1 MRFLLLLVPLLA
13 VVLGCSDSATDQ
25 PAASVPSIDQSVTNR
40 TPQVG
45 FFAPGRVNEAFA
57 DQVDMQLYNLSTP
70 EHFEA
75 TLKLASV
82 HGLKIFAAIELPA
95 RLAAELS
102 LTYQYKDKVYD
113 KQLAPFPVVKLRNPI
128 NKEAFAVSVAPY
140 FALMKQYPRVVEA
153 LIIGDEPYL
162 NGISYA
168 QLDAMAL
175 TLRSLLDEAGLD
187 AVKLGA
193 VFASAMF
200 NAEFAQHI
208 ETASSAYTRGI
219 DDYFLHLQ
227 AKESRGEAAAEE
239 LQWLDVI
246 NRVRLTT
253 YDKANNMFLGGGLPS
268 SLDIVGFDFYFSTL
282 LQDGV
287 HNESLAWFAARNLHP
302 SCEVFKETKMTEL
315 RESLSFWG
323 KSLETTD
330 LKADL
335 KADKSLLDAMYT
347 CRTASALVLLK
358 KEIAASDRKARE
370 VVLVSESS
378 ANGLMAFD
386 KQGGLLPEQ
395 DMEAVK
401 SRVVDEVG
409 RAFNLTQGYSI
420 DHLLFFTYESQ
431 FDWLIN
437 LTIEGAEDIPEALHL
452 IYQNAR
458 RNHEPLP
465 AN

>member
-1 MRFLLLLVPLLA
+1 ML
-13 VVLGCSDSATDQ
+13 LGCADSSEQ
-25 PAASVPSIDQSVTNR
+25 AASSPPSFEQPVTNN
-40 TPQVG
+40 PQVG

-57 DQVDMQLYNLSTP
+57 DQVDIQLYNLSTP
-70 EHFEA
+70 EHFDT
-75 TLKLASV
+75 TLQLASA
-82 HGLKIFAAIELPA
+82 HGLKIFAAVELPA
-95 RLAAELS
+95 RLAEELN
-102 LTYQYKDKVYD
+102 LTYEYKDKVYD
-113 KQLAPFPVVKLRNPI
+113 KQLAPFPIVKLRNSI
-128 NKEAFAVSVAPY
+128 NKEVFAVSVAPY
-140 FALMKQYPRVVEA
+140 FALMKQYPGVVEA

-175 TLRSLLDEAGLD
+175 ALRSLLDEAGLD
-187 AVKLGA
+187 SVKLGA

-208 ETASSAYTRGI
+208 EAASGAYTRSI

-227 AKESRGEAAAEE
+227 AKESKGEAAAQE

-253 YDKANNMFLGGGLPS
+253 YDKANNMFLGGGLPP

-302 SCEVFKETKMTEL
+302 SCEVFKKTKMTDL

-323 KSLETTD
+323 KSLEATD
-330 LKADL
+330 V
-335 KADKSLLDAMYT
+335 KADKNLLDAMYT
-347 CRTASALVLLK
+347 CRTASALALLK
-358 KEIAASDRKARE
+358 EEVAASDRKARE
-370 VVLVSESS
+370 VLLVSESS

-386 KQGGLLPEQ
+386 NQGGLLPEQ
-395 DMEAVK
+395 DMGAVK
-401 SRVVDEVG
+401 SRVVDEVR
-409 RAFNLTQGYSI
+409 RAFDLTQHYPI

-437 LTIEGAEDIPEALHL
+437 LNIGGAEDIPEALHL